1 MAEQKTMEK
10 EQERLQVISPITNI
24 IEKEKEVVL
33 ETEMVGLTRDDIDLE
48 LNGNDLTIVGKQ
60 GGNGVP
66 EGYTVLYSERCPFE
80 YRRSFT
86 LGSVIKKEAIN
97 AKYENG
103 VLRLTLPKA
112 EETFPKK
119 ININ

>member
-10 EQERLQVISPITNI
+10 KEERQQAISPLTNI

-33 ETEMVGLTRDDIDLE
+33 EAEMVGLTCDDIELE
-48 LNGNDLTIVGKQ
+48 LTGKELAILGKHRGNS
-60 GGNGVP
+60 VP
-66 EGYTVLYSERCPFE
+66 EGYTVLYRERCPLE

-86 LGSVIKKEAIN
+86 LGSVIKKESIN

-103 VLRLTLPKA
+103 VLRVTLPKTK
-112 EETFPKK
+112 ETLSKK
-119 ININ
+119 IKIN